1 MGYCVSNEYVGI
13 YVFFFVGSLFFTLL
27 VVVSLVV
34 VMLDVE
40 YSKIKRSSEN
50 SIYILV
56 IQP

>member
-13 YVFFFVGSLFFTLL
+13 YVFFLVCSLFFTLL